1 MSNIITN
8 EVYHRPSFKPKS
20 LMKKEYSELVKFCD
34 QLLISEHEKDKQIL
48 ELKQQN
54 MKLSIAVD
62 ILNQNLHI
70 NNTKKLTA
78 EKTEE

>member
-1 MSNIITN
+1 MSTITTN

-20 LMKKEYSELVKFCD
+20 VMKKEYSELVKFCD

-54 MKLSIAVD
+54 MKLAIAVD

-70 NNTKKLTA
+70 NNTKKL
-78 EKTEE
+78 